1 MQRQILSSRCQN
13 LFFKFK
19 LLLFEVNQMQY
30 VYIFIGGALG
40 ALLRYLISFLN
51 TDGGFPIGTLIA
63 NLTGAFVMGLLT
75 ALTIAF
81 FSNHPTLK
89 KAITTGFLG
98 ALTTFS
104 TFQLELIHMFDH
116 QQFITLL
123 LYAITSYVFGILLCY
138 VGIKLGG
145 GLSWYQSF

>member
-1 MQRQILSSRCQN
+1 
-13 LFFKFK
+13 
-19 LLLFEVNQMQY
+19 MQY

-75 ALTIAF
+75 ALTIEF

-104 TFQLELIHMFDH
+104 TLAKELTLMMTPKFDIKLFLNYSLL
-116 QQFITLL
+116 QFIIGFI
-123 LYAITSYVFGILLCY
+123 ACY
-138 VGIKLGG
+138 IGYHI
-145 GLSWYQSF
+145 

>member
-1 MQRQILSSRCQN
+1 MN
-13 LFFKFK
+13 FFK
-19 LLLFEVNQMQY
+19 
-30 VYIFIGGALG
+30 
-40 ALLRYLISFLN
+40 
-51 TDGGFPIGTLIA
+51 P
-63 NLTGAFVMGLLT
+63 
-75 ALTIAF
+75 
-81 FSNHPTLK
+81 SNPK

-123 LYAITSYVFGILLCY
+123 LYAVTSYVFGILLCY

>member
-1 MQRQILSSRCQN
+1 
-13 LFFKFK
+13 
-19 LLLFEVNQMQY
+19 MQY

-81 FSNHPTLK
+81 FQTIRPLK
-89 KAITTGFLG
+89 SYYDW
-98 ALTTFS
+98 FS
-104 TFQLELIHMFDH
+104 WCFNDFFNISIRINT
-116 QQFITLL
+116 
-123 LYAITSYVFGILLCY
+123 YV
-138 VGIKLGG
+138 
-145 GLSWYQSF
+145 

>member
-1 MQRQILSSRCQN
+1 
-13 LFFKFK
+13 
-19 LLLFEVNQMQY
+19 MQY

-51 TDGGFPIGTLIA
+51 TDGGFSNRNTDSQFDWCLCNGIA
-63 NLTGAFVMGLLT
+63 NSLNNC
-75 ALTIAF
+75 I

-123 LYAITSYVFGILLCY
+123 LYAVTSYVFGILLCY

-145 GLSWYQSF
+145 GLS

>member
-1 MQRQILSSRCQN
+1 MHRQFLSSRCQN

-104 TFQLELIHMFDH
+104 TFQLGKSPIDRP
-116 QQFITLL
+116 QAS
-123 LYAITSYVFGILLCY
+123 AIPRCPLPAQRPPQATTDPADA
-138 VGIKLGG
+138 
-145 GLSWYQSF
+145 LSRRHPQTPN

>member
-1 MQRQILSSRCQN
+1 
-13 LFFKFK
+13 
-19 LLLFEVNQMQY
+19 MQY

-81 FSNHPTLK
+81 FKPSDAK
-89 KAITTGFLG
+89 KSYYDW
-98 ALTTFS
+98 FS
-104 TFQLELIHMFDH
+104 WCFNDFFNISIRINT
-116 QQFITLL
+116 
-123 LYAITSYVFGILLCY
+123 YV
-138 VGIKLGG
+138 
-145 GLSWYQSF
+145 

>member
-1 MQRQILSSRCQN
+1 MRFDNASTIFVVALPKP
-13 LFFKFK
+13 LFKFK
-19 LLLFEVNQMQY
+19 LFLFEVNQMQY

-81 FSNHPTLK
+81 FQTIR
-89 KAITTGFLG
+89 A
-98 ALTTFS
+98 
-104 TFQLELIHMFDH
+104 
-116 QQFITLL
+116 
-123 LYAITSYVFGILLCY
+123 
-138 VGIKLGG
+138 
-145 GLSWYQSF
+145 

>member
-1 MQRQILSSRCQN
+1 
-13 LFFKFK
+13 
-19 LLLFEVNQMQY
+19 MQY

-81 FSNHPTLK
+81 FQTIRPK

-123 LYAITSYVFGILLCY
+123 LYAVTSYVFGILLCY

-145 GLSWYQSF
+145 GLS

>member
-1 MQRQILSSRCQN
+1 
-13 LFFKFK
+13 
-19 LLLFEVNQMQY
+19 MQY

-51 TDGGFPIGTLIA
+51 TDGGFPIGTLVA

-89 KAITTGFLG
+89 KSYYDW
-98 ALTTFS
+98 FS
-104 TFQLELIHMFDH
+104 WCFNDFFNISIRINT
-116 QQFITLL
+116 
-123 LYAITSYVFGILLCY
+123 YV
-138 VGIKLGG
+138 
-145 GLSWYQSF
+145 

>member
-1 MQRQILSSRCQN
+1 MHRQFLSSRCQN

-89 KAITTGFLG
+89 SYYDWFSWCFND
-98 ALTTFS
+98 FS

-123 LYAITSYVFGILLCY
+123 LYAVTSYVFGILLCY

-145 GLSWYQSF
+145 GLS

>member
-1 MQRQILSSRCQN
+1 
-13 LFFKFK
+13 
-19 LLLFEVNQMQY
+19 MQY

-81 FSNHPTLK
+81 FFKLSDPK
-89 KAITTGFLG
+89 KKLLRLVFLV
-98 ALTTFS
+98 L
-104 TFQLELIHMFDH
+104 
-116 QQFITLL
+116 
-123 LYAITSYVFGILLCY
+123 
-138 VGIKLGG
+138 
-145 GLSWYQSF
+145 

>member
-1 MQRQILSSRCQN
+1 
-13 LFFKFK
+13 
-19 LLLFEVNQMQY
+19 MQY

-81 FSNHPTLK
+81 FQTIRPLK
-89 KAITTGFLG
+89 KLLRLVFLV
-98 ALTTFS
+98 L
-104 TFQLELIHMFDH
+104 
-116 QQFITLL
+116 
-123 LYAITSYVFGILLCY
+123 
-138 VGIKLGG
+138 
-145 GLSWYQSF
+145 

>member
-1 MQRQILSSRCQN
+1 
-13 LFFKFK
+13 
-19 LLLFEVNQMQY
+19 MQY

-81 FSNHPTLK
+81 FFKPSDAK
-89 KAITTGFLG
+89 KKLLRLVFLV
-98 ALTTFS
+98 L
-104 TFQLELIHMFDH
+104 
-116 QQFITLL
+116 
-123 LYAITSYVFGILLCY
+123 
-138 VGIKLGG
+138 
-145 GLSWYQSF
+145 

>member
-1 MQRQILSSRCQN
+1 
-13 LFFKFK
+13 
-19 LLLFEVNQMQY
+19 MQY

-89 KAITTGFLG
+89 SYYDW
-98 ALTTFS
+98 FS
-104 TFQLELIHMFDH
+104 WCFNDFFNISIRINT
-116 QQFITLL
+116 
-123 LYAITSYVFGILLCY
+123 YV
-138 VGIKLGG
+138 
-145 GLSWYQSF
+145 

>member
-1 MQRQILSSRCQN
+1 
-13 LFFKFK
+13 
-19 LLLFEVNQMQY
+19 MQY

-81 FSNHPTLK
+81 FSKPSDPK
-89 KAITTGFLG
+89 KSYYDW
-98 ALTTFS
+98 FS
-104 TFQLELIHMFDH
+104 WCFNDFFNISIRINT
-116 QQFITLL
+116 
-123 LYAITSYVFGILLCY
+123 YV
-138 VGIKLGG
+138 
-145 GLSWYQSF
+145 

>member
-1 MQRQILSSRCQN
+1 M
-13 LFFKFK
+13 
-19 LLLFEVNQMQY
+19 
-30 VYIFIGGALG
+30 YIFLSVVLLG
-40 ALLRYLISFLN
+40 AFITLPHFFLN
-51 TDGGFPIGTLIA
+51 TDGGFPIGNTDSQFDWCLCNGIA
-63 NLTGAFVMGLLT
+63 NSLNNC
-75 ALTIAF
+75 IF
-81 FSNHPTLK
+81 FKPSDPK

-123 LYAITSYVFGILLCY
+123 LYTVSSYVFGILLCY

-145 GLSWYQSF
+145 GLS

>member
-1 MQRQILSSRCQN
+1 MHRQFLSSRCQN

-104 TFQLELIHMFDH
+104 TFQLELINFS
-116 QQFITLL
+116 T
-123 LYAITSYVFGILLCY
+123 Y
-138 VGIKLGG
+138 KLRKI
-145 GLSWYQSF
+145 

>member
-1 MQRQILSSRCQN
+1 M
-13 LFFKFK
+13 
-19 LLLFEVNQMQY
+19 
-30 VYIFIGGALG
+30 YIFLSVVLG

-89 KAITTGFLG
+89 KSYYDW
-98 ALTTFS
+98 FS
-104 TFQLELIHMFDH
+104 WCLNDFFNISIQELIHMFDH

-123 LYAITSYVFGILLCY
+123 LYAVTSYVFGILLCY

-145 GLSWYQSF
+145 GLS

>member
-1 MQRQILSSRCQN
+1 MHRQFCRRVAKTS
-13 LFFKFK
+13 FKFK

-81 FSNHPTLK
+81 FKPSDPK
-89 KAITTGFLG
+89 KLLRLVFLV
-98 ALTTFS
+98 
-104 TFQLELIHMFDH
+104 H
-116 QQFITLL
+116 
-123 LYAITSYVFGILLCY
+123 
-138 VGIKLGG
+138 
-145 GLSWYQSF
+145 

>member
-1 MQRQILSSRCQN
+1 
-13 LFFKFK
+13 
-19 LLLFEVNQMQY
+19 MQY

-81 FSNHPTLK
+81 FQTIRPI

-98 ALTTFS
+98 ALTTFQH
-104 TFQLELIHMFDH
+104 FN
-116 QQFITLL
+116 
-123 LYAITSYVFGILLCY
+123 
-138 VGIKLGG
+138 
-145 GLSWYQSF
+145 

>member
-1 MQRQILSSRCQN
+1 MHRQFLSSCCQN

-51 TDGGFPIGTLIA
+51 TDGGFPIRTLIA

-123 LYAITSYVFGILLCY
+123 LYAVTSYVFGILLCY

-145 GLSWYQSF
+145 GLS

>member
-1 MQRQILSSRCQN
+1 MHRQFLSSCCQN

-75 ALTIAF
+75 SLT
-81 FSNHPTLK
+81 K

-123 LYAITSYVFGILLCY
+123 LYAVTSYVFGILLCY

>member
-1 MQRQILSSRCQN
+1 M
-13 LFFKFK
+13 
-19 LLLFEVNQMQY
+19 
-30 VYIFIGGALG
+30 YIFLSAGALG

-145 GLSWYQSF
+145 GLS

>member
-1 MQRQILSSRCQN
+1 
-13 LFFKFK
+13 
-19 LLLFEVNQMQY
+19 MQY

-81 FSNHPTLK
+81 FQTIRPLK
-89 KAITTGFLG
+89 SYYDWFSWCFND
-98 ALTTFS
+98 FS

-123 LYAITSYVFGILLCY
+123 LYAVTSYVFGILLCY

-145 GLSWYQSF
+145 GLS

>member
-1 MQRQILSSRCQN
+1 
-13 LFFKFK
+13 
-19 LLLFEVNQMQY
+19 
-30 VYIFIGGALG
+30 
-40 ALLRYLISFLN
+40 
-51 TDGGFPIGTLIA
+51 
-63 NLTGAFVMGLLT
+63 
-75 ALTIAF
+75 F

-123 LYAITSYVFGILLCY
+123 LYAVTSYVLGILLCY

-145 GLSWYQSF
+145 GLS

>member
-1 MQRQILSSRCQN
+1 MRFDNASTIFVVALPKP
-13 LFFKFK
+13 LFKFK
-19 LLLFEVNQMQY
+19 LLFEVNQMQY

-81 FSNHPTLK
+81 FQTIRP
-89 KAITTGFLG
+89 
-98 ALTTFS
+98 
-104 TFQLELIHMFDH
+104 
-116 QQFITLL
+116 
-123 LYAITSYVFGILLCY
+123 
-138 VGIKLGG
+138 
-145 GLSWYQSF
+145 